1 MESTL
6 HIATYNIHKGFSRFN
21 LRMTVHEMRDR
32 LSSLGADL
40 VFLQEVLGNHSR
52 HAARWENWPSGSQY
66 EFLAD
71 NQWIN
76 VAYGKNAV
84 YDTGHHGNA
93 ILSRYPIVSYH
104 NEDISTNP
112 RERRGLLHAEVAI
125 PGYRQNLHCLC
136 VHLDLTARGRR
147 KQFSAICDRVTRL
160 VPESAPLI
168 LAGDFNDWR
177 MRASRILGE
186 ELGLH
191 EVFETAAARAVSLPG
206 FRCCGWTASMCAA
219 SGCATRACTAGRSGR
234 RFLTTRCSP
243 RDFNW
248 REPAKAL
255 AHGRVMPRQGS
266 DPARRDPAS
275 SRLQNDIAAR
285 CVEARSRWWL
295 KPK

>member
-191 EVFETAAARAVSLPG
+191 EVFETSHGSSARSFPAGLPLLRLDRIYVRGFRVRDARVHGGPKWAPLSDHAMLAARLQ
-206 FRCCGWTASMCAA
+206 
-219 SGCATRACTAGRSGR
+219 
-234 RFLTTRCSP
+234 
-243 RDFNW
+243 
-248 REPAKAL
+248 L
-255 AHGRVMPRQGS
+255 A
-266 DPARRDPAS
+266 
-275 SRLQNDIAAR
+275 
-285 CVEARSRWWL
+285 
-295 KPK
+295 